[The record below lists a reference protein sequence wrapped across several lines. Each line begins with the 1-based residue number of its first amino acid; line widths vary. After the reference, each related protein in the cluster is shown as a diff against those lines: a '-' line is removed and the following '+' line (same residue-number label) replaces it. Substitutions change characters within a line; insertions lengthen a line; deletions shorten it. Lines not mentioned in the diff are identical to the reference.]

1 MNTWTP
7 EELSLFTETYSLVL
21 TAGDASPDDGE
32 TAVEIGMAVADGAL
46 YVRAYRGVRSR
57 WYRAARDHGHGTI
70 RVGGTTR
77 RVLLTTRDLTL
88 PAGLDAAFRDKYGP
102 VADALIASPQA
113 RAATI
118 RIDPA
123 DLIAPVDQVDQ
134 LDPTPRMDR

>member
-7 EELSLFTETYSLVL
+7 EDRNLFTETYSLVL
-21 TAGDASPDDGE
+21 TAGDGE
-32 TAVEIGMAVADGAL
+32 RPGVEIGMVVVDDEL

-57 WYRAARDHGHGTI
+57 WYRAAREHGHGRI
-70 RVGGTTR
+70 RLGSVTR
-77 RVLLTTRDLTL
+77 DVLLTTHGLQP

-102 VADALIASPQA
+102 VADALVAGPEA

-123 DLIAPVDQVDQ
+123 
-134 LDPTPRMDR
+134 